1 MTPTES
7 TELDSNFQQQVQR
20 LHQLTIYGQWLLA
33 VFLWVSLGSW
43 SLWQLRYP
51 ISLMVEYFTWSAV
64 FYTLVFQPL
73 PVLGLSIC
81 ILRTLTLLTWQIR
94 LGLWGLPKREQYR
107 LEEKVRRIQE
117 QGAKHWLWKW
127 VCEPSMRS

>member
-7 TELDSNFQQQVQR
+7 TELDSHFQGQVQR
-20 LHQLTIYGQWLLA
+20 LHQLTIYGQWLFA

-51 ISLMVEYFTWSAV
+51 ISLIREYFTWSAV
-64 FYTLVFQPL
+64 LYGLAFRPI
-73 PVLGLSIC
+73 PALGLSIC
-81 ILRTLTLLTWQIR
+81 ILRTLTVLAWQIR
-94 LGLWGLPKREQYR
+94 LWLWGMPKREHYR
-107 LEEKVRRIQE
+107 LQEKVRRIQE

-127 VCEPSMRS
+127 VCQPSMRS

>member
-7 TELDSNFQQQVQR
+7 RELDSHFQGQVQR
-20 LHQLTIYGQWLLA
+20 LHQLTMYGQWLFA
-33 VFLWVSLGSW
+33 VFLWVSLGAW

-94 LGLWGLPKREQYR
+94 LRLWGLPKREQYR

-117 QGAKHWLWKW
+117 QGARHWLWKW
-127 VCEPSMRS
+127 VGEPSMRS

>member
-7 TELDSNFQQQVQR
+7 TELDSHFQGQVQR
-20 LHQLTIYGQWLLA
+20 LHQLTMYGQWLFA

-51 ISLMVEYFTWSAV
+51 ITLMVEYFTWSAV

-73 PVLGLSIC
+73 PVLAISIC

-94 LGLWGLPKREQYR
+94 LGFWGLPKREQYR